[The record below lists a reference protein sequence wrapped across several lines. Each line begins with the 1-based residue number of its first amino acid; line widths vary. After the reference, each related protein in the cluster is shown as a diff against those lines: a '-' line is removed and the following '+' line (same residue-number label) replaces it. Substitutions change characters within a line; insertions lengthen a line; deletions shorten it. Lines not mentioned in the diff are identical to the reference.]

1 MNKYIVEKSVSID
14 AIIPMSNQFYSE
26 YKYVINIIIIQ
37 YQLYVFIKIIFTGLR
52 VVQSIFYARVI
63 KKQLTSSDKYYINLP
78 RCHYDKRFN

>member
-63 KKQLTSSDKYYINLP
+63 KKQDIV
-78 RCHYDKRFN
+78 